1 MATHSSVIAW
11 WIPGMGEPGGLPSMG
26 SHRVG
31 HNWSYLA
38 AAAAATMLLGILQC
52 AGQLSKPRPFR
63 HEMSVLPRLGNPAL
77 MLQALSWNLFGTLQ
91 NYAFFISIPLP
102 HVFSP
107 CWASILSCVRLFV
120 TSWTVACQAP
130 LSMEFS
136 RQKYWSGLLFP
147 SPGDLPNPGI
157 EATSSTLA
165 DIFFTTVPLG
175 KLFPLKSGLFSFSLE
190 YQIYC
195 NNLLQ
200 TL

>member
-1 MATHSSVIAW
+1 MVS
-11 WIPGMGEPGGLPSMG
+11 L
-26 SHRVG
+26 RVG
-31 HNWSYLA
+31 HDWSDSAA

-52 AGQLSKPRPFR
+52 AGQLSKPRPFG

-77 MLQALSWNLFGTLQ
+77 MLQALLWNLFRTLQ

-107 CWASILSCVRLFV
+107 SWASILSCVRLFV
-120 TSWTVACQAP
+120 TSWTVARQAP

-136 RQKYWSGLLFP
+136 RQKYWSGLPFP

-157 EATSSTLA
+157 EATSPVLA